1 MDAACVIIEFYKMIL
16 TGERKKVNNDFA
28 RQELFLIPETN
39 QPAEAGFFLLRVA
52 THDDSVQTQLIDDV
66 DFTRIRPYVEMRVDH
81 YATFR
86 DFSFLVIVETADGF

>member
-39 QPAEAGFFLLRVA
+39 QPAEAGFFVA
-52 THDDSVQTQLIDDV
+52 AK
-66 DFTRIRPYVEMRVDH
+66 FIR
-81 YATFR
+81 
-86 DFSFLVIVETADGF
+86 